1 MSAITRFY
9 LKRIERLGI
18 EELENVPKKFRADV
32 EKHLN
37 K

>member
-1 MSAITRFY
+1 MNPIIKFY

-18 EELENVPKKFRADV
+18 EELENVPAKFRKDV
-32 EKHLN
+32 EKELN